1 MEKQGIY
8 SNLYLKILAYTNVSG
23 NIWVYQCGMFF
34 NNLEFP
40 CRRATRAYSVR
51 LIYGAHRVGRIVHL
65 HTKETSMIIYAMA
78 EYQGDEIGYAE
89 TDSAIEYLFEDLI
102 DQIPPIYPEDQIE
115 ITVWGDG
122 RPDIYTTLSDLKS
135 ILAAA

>member
-1 MEKQGIY
+1 
-8 SNLYLKILAYTNVSG
+8 
-23 NIWVYQCGMFF
+23 
-34 NNLEFP
+34 
-40 CRRATRAYSVR
+40 
-51 LIYGAHRVGRIVHL
+51 
-65 HTKETSMIIYAMA
+65 MIIYAMA